1 MMSIKMRV
9 WSDEE
14 VADMKNYI
22 LERDPDLWK
31 RMQDIEKES
40 GDYRERE
47 EGDQALR
54 LIYERHPGIGLVWG
68 GDMFSQ
74 LRDRLRRQ
82 LGITQ

>member
-1 MMSIKMRV
+1 MTSIKMHV
-9 WSDEE
+9 WSDDE
-14 VADMKNYI
+14 VAEMQNYI
-22 LERDPDLWK
+22 IERDPDLWK

-47 EGDQALR
+47 EGYQAIR
-54 LIYERHPGIGLVWG
+54 HIRERHFDVSPYWAFDL
-68 GDMFSQ
+68 FSQ